1 MAVVGILQARTN
13 SSRLPGKVLM
23 NILDEPM
30 ILHQLRRLKNSL
42 LLDEIIVAT
51 SFENSDDALAEVCAV
66 AGYRVFRGSLNDVLD
81 RFFKAIE
88 DDSYDHIVR
97 LTGDCPLT
105 DSEVIDKIIRR
116 HLQTDNDY
124 TSNGLNPTYPDGLDV
139 EIFKYSALANAWEN
153 AVLPSHREHVT
164 PYIYAHPENF
174 SLENY
179 ENDRDLSAMR
189 WTVDEAE
196 DFEFVTEVYRNLY
209 PSNANFTMTDVLDL
223 LDNRPDIMTI
233 NSFMTRN
240 EGLKKS
246 LIEDEAFLSKNGGK
260 LK

>member
-1 MAVVGILQARTN
+1 MTVIGILQARTN
-13 SSRLPGKVLM
+13 STRLPGKVLM
-23 NILDEPM
+23 NILGEPM
-30 ILHQLRRLKNSL
+30 ILHQLRRLKTSV
-42 LLDEIIVAT
+42 LLDDIIVAT
-51 SFENSDDALAEVCAV
+51 SGEKSDDVLAAVCAA

-81 RFFKAIE
+81 RFVKAIE
-88 DDSYDHIVR
+88 NDSYDHIVR

-105 DSEVIDKIIRR
+105 DTNVIDEIIRR
-116 HLQTDNDY
+116 HLQADNDY
-124 TSNGLNPTYPDGLDV
+124 TSNGLNPTYPDGLDA
-139 EIFKYSALANAWEN
+139 EIFKFSALVNAWEN

-164 PYIYAHPENF
+164 PYICAHPEMF

-196 DFEFVTEVYRNLY
+196 DFEFVTAVYRNLY
-209 PSNANFTMTDVLDL
+209 PSKANFTMADILVL
-223 LDNRPDIMTI
+223 LDDRPDIVAK
-233 NSFMTRN
+233 NAFRARN

-246 LIEDEAFLSKNGGK
+246 LIEDEAFLSNNEGK